1 VVARLDPQT
10 EEITM
15 AVPVGRGSDGV
26 AVGLG
31 DVWVTSSIDGTV
43 TRIDP
48 ETGEILA
55 TIDVVGRPK
64 DLAVGAGGVWVTTHT
79 S

>member
-1 VVARLDPQT
+1 
-10 EEITM
+10 
-15 AVPVGRGSDGV
+15 
-26 AVGLG
+26 
-31 DVWVTSSIDGTV
+31 V